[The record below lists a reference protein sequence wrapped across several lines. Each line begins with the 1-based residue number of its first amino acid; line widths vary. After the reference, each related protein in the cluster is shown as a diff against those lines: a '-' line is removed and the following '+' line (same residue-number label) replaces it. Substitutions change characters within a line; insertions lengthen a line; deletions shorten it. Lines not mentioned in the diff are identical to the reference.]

1 MDVYQ
6 ALMELNY
13 LGTVSITKQV
23 LPHMTQR
30 RAGSIVT
37 VSSGVGLIGVPLGT
51 GYAATKHALQVKG
64 NASCVLW
71 GGFFLHCLHTGTIV
85 TDPDLFCPQGFFN
98 SLRIELADF
107 PNIHIST
114 VCPGPVISKIVQN
127 AFTEEVDKV
136 IYLLV
141 NFRRPL
147 PHLSH

>member
-1 MDVYQ
+1 
-6 ALMELNY
+6 MELNY

-37 VSSGVGLIGVPLGT
+37 VSSIVGLAGAPLGT

-71 GGFFLHCLHTGTIV
+71 GFFHCLHAGTIV

-98 SLRIELADF
+98 SLRSELTDF

-114 VCPGPVISKIVQN
+114 VCPGPVVSKIVQN

-136 IYLLV
+136 MRFVCL
-141 NFRRPL
+141 
-147 PHLSH
+147 

>member
-1 MDVYQ
+1 MRLADDIFTRLPQIDILINNGGRSQRSLCIDTNMDVYQ

-51 GYAATKHALQVKG
+51 GYAATKHALQVKA

-71 GGFFLHCLHTGTIV
+71 GFLSTFFTLGRLSQV
-85 TDPDLFCPQGFFN
+85 
-98 SLRIELADF
+98 RICSVRRVS
-107 PNIHIST
+107 ST
-114 VCPGPVISKIVQN
+114 PSESSWP
-127 AFTEEVDKV
+127 T
-136 IYLLV
+136 
-141 NFRRPL
+141 FRTYTSAQSVRGL
-147 PHLSH
+147 